1 MSRKVDQLSLTEAVW
16 TGLTGTR
23 HPADIHAIQACF
35 QTSASGAQT
44 KPAVLD
50 YSSETK
56 SNMNT

>member
-1 MSRKVDQLSLTEAVW
+1 MDQLSLTEAVW

-35 QTSASGAQT
+35 QAFANGAQT